1 MFDKLIDIVRKDEK
15 NWTKFQ
21 QAFIEKE
28 IASKTVLLHE
38 GEIASNIY
46 FIKKGCLREWFNKD
60 GKNINRVI

>member
-38 GEIASNIY
+38 GAYALE
-46 FIKKGCLREWFNKD
+46 
-60 GKNINRVI
+60 NRKRKSQSTHLS